1 MGKILILLFFL
12 GLDASAQD
20 ELYFRNLFSGELT
33 RKKEKVKKSYKWR
46 ANTPFYQVDLGGK
59 KWPESIVVE
68 KKDGEDW
75 LHIHNDQKKRIY
87 SFQFDVNGK
96 ESQVYK
102 ITKEKISPTSDILI
116 IYYYEGNAAYLKFSG
131 TVRLYLLT
139 IDNRKLDSI
148 SITKGP
154 IIWEER
160 ENLDKKYFQKGHLVE
175 LIDFNKD
182 KVKEIRVRG
191 KFTKN
196 IYFYRGKGRWQ
207 SI

>member
-1 MGKILILLFFL
+1 MGKIIILLFIISTQAFC
-12 GLDASAQD
+12 QD
-20 ELYFRNLFSGELT
+20 ELYFRELFSGDLT
-33 RKKEKVKKSYKWR
+33 RKKDKIKKDYKWR
-46 ANTPFYQVDLGGK
+46 ANTPFYQIDLGSN

-75 LHIHNDQKKRIY
+75 LYIHNDQKKRIF

-102 ITKEKISPTSDILI
+102 ITKQKLSLKSDILI
-116 IYYYEGNAAYLKFSG
+116 IYYYEGNTSYLKFNG
-131 TVRLYLLT
+131 TVRLYFLT

-148 SITKGP
+148 SIHKGP
-154 IIWEER
+154 VIWEER
-160 ENLDKKYFQKGHLVE
+160 KNLDQKYFQKGHLVE

-182 KVKEIRVRG
+182 LIKEIRIRG
-191 KFTKN
+191 KITKN
-196 IYFYRGKGRWQ
+196 IYFYKGRGKWI

>member
-1 MGKILILLFFL
+1 MGKILILMIFL
-12 GLDASAQD
+12 SGQAISQD
-20 ELYFRNLFSGELT
+20 ELYFRDLFSGALT
-33 RKKEKVKKSYKWR
+33 RKKEKIKQTYKWK
-46 ANTPFYQVDLGGK
+46 ANTPFYQIDLGGK
-59 KWPESIVVE
+59 KWPESLVIE

-75 LHIHNDQKKRIY
+75 LHIHDDQKKRFF

-96 ESQVYK
+96 DAQVYK
-102 ITKEKISPTSDILI
+102 ISKNKISPNSEVLI
-116 IYYYEGNAAYLKFSG
+116 IYYYEGNASYFKLSG
-131 TVRLYLLT
+131 TGSLDLLT
-139 IDNRKLDSI
+139 IDDRKLDSI
-148 SITKGP
+148 SVTKGP

-182 KVKEIRVRG
+182 LTKEIRVRG

-196 IYFYRGKGRWQ
+196 IYFYKGKGKWR

>member
-1 MGKILILLFFL
+1 MILLTL
-12 GLDASAQD
+12 LSLDAISQD
-20 ELYFRNLFSGELT
+20 ELYFRELYSGDLT
-33 RKKEKVKKSYKWR
+33 GGKEKIKKSYKWK
-46 ANTPFYQVDLGGK
+46 ANTPFYQIDLGGK
-59 KWPESIVVE
+59 IWPESIVVE

-75 LHIHNDQKKRIY
+75 LHIHDDQKKRIF

-96 ESQVYK
+96 DSQVYK
-102 ITKEKISPTSDILI
+102 ISKSKLSPKSDILI
-116 IYYYEGNAAYLKFSG
+116 IYYYEGNTSYLKFSG
-131 TVRLYLLT
+131 TVRIYLLT
-139 IDNRKLDSI
+139 IDDRKLDSI

-182 KVKEIRVRG
+182 KIKEIRVRG

-196 IYFYRGKGRWQ
+196 IYFYQGKGKWR